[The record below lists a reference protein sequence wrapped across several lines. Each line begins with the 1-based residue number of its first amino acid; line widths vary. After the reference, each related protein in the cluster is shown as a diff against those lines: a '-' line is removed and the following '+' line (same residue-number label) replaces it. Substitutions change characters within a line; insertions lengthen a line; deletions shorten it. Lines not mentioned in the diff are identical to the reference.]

1 MPASGGLR
9 RTGGHDV
16 WAGSFSQM
24 GDLRLGGYQGLL
36 GFEEG
41 YDQIRDGLP
50 RVGEKFPVVGADPV
64 VVV

>member
-1 MPASGGLR
+1 
-9 RTGGHDV
+9 
-16 WAGSFSQM
+16 M

-41 YDQIRDGLP
+41 YDQIRDVFP
-50 RVGEKFPVVGADPV
+50 RVGEEFPVVGADPV